1 MKGEKNIKVKQFTIA
16 AKKNTLKRGIN
27 LKTESLQERDDEKAD
42 ARGNPQRYA
51 MSQISNR
58 SKKASVRGIQA
69 VDFLGQ
75 RVKSLERAKTSE
87 LHTESGSKKQ
97 DEKDFYEP
105 FTGSGYCETL
115 RHHNDITL
123 HRRSPIVSSEN
134 LNPTSENIHRHNITL
149 VKKDTQHK
157 KRKNQKKAA
166 YRYKPKRRR
175 GDAKQ
180 IVIVCLG
187 VFLVAIIVILM
198 MSLSA
203 GAYGADISDL
213 ELTGEEST
221 DMVMVAASQIG
232 NEGGELYW
240 RWYGFSAHVDWCAV
254 FVSWCADQAG
264 LLDNG
269 SMPKFAV
276 CDDGI
281 RWFVEKGRWFNRNI
295 EPKPSMIIFFDWDG
309 DGRSDHVG
317 IVEKFE
323 EGMIYTI
330 EGNSNDVCKEKRY
343 AVGDKVIMGY
353 GDCTTKYSCCNR
365 IL

>member
-1 MKGEKNIKVKQFTIA
+1 MKDEKDIKVKQFAIA
-16 AKKNTLKRGIN
+16 TKKSTLKRGIN
-27 LKTESLQERDDEKAD
+27 LKTESLQEKEDEKVD

-58 SKKASVRGIQA
+58 SKKASVMGIQA
-69 VDFLGQ
+69 AAFLGQ
-75 RVKSLERAKTSE
+75 RVKPLGRVKNSE
-87 LHTESGSKKQ
+87 LYTENGSKKQ

-123 HRRSPIVSSEN
+123 HRRTPFVSSGN
-134 LNPTSENIHRHNITL
+134 AKPTSENTHRHNITF
-149 VKKDTQHK
+149 VKKDTQNK
-157 KRKNQKKAA
+157 KRRTRKNGVC
-166 YRYKPKRRR
+166 RYKPKRRK
-175 GDAKQ
+175 GNAKQ
-180 IVIVCLG
+180 IVIACSG

-198 MSLSA
+198 MSLAA
-203 GAYGADISDL
+203 GAYGADVSDL
-213 ELTGEEST
+213 ELTGEGST

-232 NEGGELYW
+232 NEGGEIYW

-264 LLDNG
+264 LIDDG

-295 EPKPSMIIFFDWDG
+295 EPRSGMIIFFDWDG

-317 IVEKFE
+317 IVEKCE
-323 EGMIYTI
+323 EDMIYTI
-330 EGNSNDVCKEKRY
+330 EGNSNDACMRRCY
-343 AVGDKVIMGY
+343 AVGSGVIMGY
-353 GDCTTKYSCCNR
+353 GNKS
-365 IL
+365 

>member
-1 MKGEKNIKVKQFTIA
+1 MKNVEDIKVKQFAIA
-16 AKKNTLKRGIN
+16 VKKNTLKRGSN
-27 LKTESLQERDDEKAD
+27 LMTESLRERDDEKVD

-58 SKKASVRGIQA
+58 SKKASVMGIQA
-69 VDFLGQ
+69 AAFLE
-75 RVKSLERAKTSE
+75 RRAKTLKRAKTSE

-123 HRRSPIVSSEN
+123 HRRSPIVSSGN
-134 LNPTSENIHRHNITL
+134 AKPTSENTHRHNITF
-149 VKKDTQHK
+149 VKKDTQNK
-157 KRKNQKKAA
+157 KRRTRKNGVS
-166 YRYKPKRRR
+166 RYKPKRRK
-175 GDAKQ
+175 GNAKQ
-180 IVIVCLG
+180 IVIACSG

-213 ELTGEEST
+213 ELTGEGST

-264 LLDNG
+264 LLDDG
-269 SMPKFAV
+269 SVPKFAV

-295 EPKPSMIIFFDWDG
+295 SPELGMNIFFDWDQ
-309 DGRSDHVG
+309 DGRADHVG
-317 IVEKFE
+317 IVEQCE
-323 EGMIYTI
+323 NGMIYTI
-330 EGNSNDVCKEKRY
+330 EGNSHDVCRRRCY
-343 AVGDKVIMGY
+343 VVGRDVIMGY
-353 GDCTTKYSCCNR
+353 GVFFA
-365 IL
+365 

>member
-1 MKGEKNIKVKQFTIA
+1 MKDEKDLKIKQFAIA

-58 SKKASVRGIQA
+58 SKKASVMGIQA
-69 VDFLGQ
+69 AAFLGQ

-105 FTGSGYCETL
+105 FTGSGYCEAL

-123 HRRSPIVSSEN
+123 HRRSPIVSSGN
-134 LNPTSENIHRHNITL
+134 AKPTSENTHRHNITF
-149 VKKDTQHK
+149 VKKDTQHR

-166 YRYKPKRRR
+166 SRHKPKRRK
-175 GDAKQ
+175 GGAKP
-180 IVIVCLG
+180 IIIASSG
-187 VFLVAIIVILM
+187 VFLIAGIVILM
-198 MSLSA
+198 MILSA
-203 GAYGADISDL
+203 GAYGADVSDL
-213 ELTGEEST
+213 ELIGEGSA
-221 DMVMVAASQIG
+221 DMVIVAASQIG

-240 RWYGFSAHVDWCAV
+240 RWYGFSSHVDWCAV

-264 LLDNG
+264 LLDDG

-281 RWFVEKGRWFNRNI
+281 RWFIEKRRWFNRNI
-295 EPKPSMIIFFDWDG
+295 EPKSGMVIFFDWDS

-317 IVEKFE
+317 IVEKCE
-323 EGMIYTI
+323 DGLVCTI
-330 EGNSNDVCKEKRY
+330 EGNSKDVCIKKWY

-353 GDCTTKYSCCNR
+353 GVSFA
-365 IL
+365 